1 MLKATLVQCARA
13 TIKNKKKR
21 FSGQYERIKQRRG
34 DKRAIMAVA
43 RTLLVI
49 IYNMIKDGSKYEE
62 LGREYLQNIKKQEEK
77 LGQ

>member
-1 MLKATLVQCARA
+1 
-13 TIKNKKKR
+13 
-21 FSGQYERIKQRRG
+21 
-34 DKRAIMAVA
+34 MAVA

-62 LGREYLQNIKKQEEK
+62 LGRESVQNKKKQEEK